1 MIFRE
6 KESSSDKLPLIQS
19 AKKDVKEEPKIETA
33 KSEQIQTHMQTE
45 TINSTHSN
53 NRYAN
58 KEINNDIQNLTDDK
72 ISQQNPDTIHSSRA
86 LTEGKKCIQLRHIP
100 YISKVELQYIRSVK
114 DCIYLLEEYLKSNNI
129 QCNYETQSDQDTIT
143 FLFDD
148 EKAAMGFTKIIYAE
162 KIKNALYKNVIL
174 HFRLIPNQVY
184 LRSINLEK
192 NQKRG
197 LSYESIMK
205 LYKGNSYV
213 KQEKKIP
220 KNLGYLNN
228 GILPFFDSNEN
239 RFKLIKKNIIN
250 NKNKHNLFVGYD
262 GKPLKSYQKLRINVL
277 DTHYNPIFNHKIR
290 EENKSKWLSPYSF
303 KFY

>member
-1 MIFRE
+1 
-6 KESSSDKLPLIQS
+6 
-19 AKKDVKEEPKIETA
+19 
-33 KSEQIQTHMQTE
+33 
-45 TINSTHSN
+45 
-53 NRYAN
+53 
-58 KEINNDIQNLTDDK
+58 
-72 ISQQNPDTIHSSRA
+72 
-86 LTEGKKCIQLRHIP
+86 
-100 YISKVELQYIRSVK
+100 
-114 DCIYLLEEYLKSNNI
+114 
-129 QCNYETQSDQDTIT
+129 
-143 FLFDD
+143 
-148 EKAAMGFTKIIYAE
+148 
-162 KIKNALYKNVIL
+162 
-174 HFRLIPNQVY
+174 
-184 LRSINLEK
+184 
-192 NQKRG
+192 
-197 LSYESIMK
+197 MK